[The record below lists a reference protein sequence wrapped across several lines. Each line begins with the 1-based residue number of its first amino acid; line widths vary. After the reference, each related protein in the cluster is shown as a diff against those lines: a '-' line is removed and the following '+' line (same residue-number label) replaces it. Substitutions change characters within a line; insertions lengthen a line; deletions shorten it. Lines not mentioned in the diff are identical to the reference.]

1 MRIKQLFFIPLA
13 LALCAPALAQKVNR
27 LQVYIGFREPEAMV
41 GKKISTVVEWHCGP
55 ASLGVA
61 TYNRSM
67 FSIDLSRPNDLRNLK
82 SLTFRVAE
90 VGEVPDADITAVT
103 VGGVPFLPR
112 PRTAPSDPSRV
123 EEELGLKYFGVGA
136 IDGEQPTSF
145 RPGHFTGASIRFN
158 KENPVTV
165 YWNRTGTDRRT
176 VMATNLNVRL
186 STRDGCRGDSKLE
199 MMIETYDGQF
209 IHIPVGT
216 IGDNA
221 TKEIN
226 KVLQLPIPERGIT
239 NVHFWFNNRTFE
251 GNRGI
256 RNDDPFAQPDDVDLT
271 YSIEGR
277 SRGVTTTFASN
288 RRVRLLNWKNAVSAM
303 TGARSRAFADDYL
316 NELTIFAQTGT
327 NAIDWSGRR
336 GHAMRISGTIRSTDG
351 TSYPMMTHAN
361 DSTSNGALASGS
373 VSQGSLATLTSNR
386 SGVPR
391 SFRLSRLDSVS
402 LSIHPLT
409 SPGGRDVFTESWD
422 MAGLALG
429 MRKTGDPTDIFT
441 QTSIFADMAT
451 DVTFAYNF
459 NTTGAGGSSTR
470 SFPFRAEQITY
481 TLAFR

>member
-1 MRIKQLFFIPLA
+1 MRIKHLFFVPLA

-61 TYNRSM
+61 TYDRNM
-67 FSIDLSRPNDLRNLK
+67 FSIALSRTNDLRNLK

-90 VGEVPDADITAVT
+90 VGAVPDADITAVT
-103 VGGVPFLPR
+103 VGGVPFIPR
-112 PRTAPSDPSRV
+112 SRTAPSDPSRV
-123 EEELGLKYFGVGA
+123 EEELGFKYFGVGS

-165 YWNRTGTDRRT
+165 SWNRAGTDRNT
-176 VMATNLNVRL
+176 VMASVLNVRL
-186 STRDGCRGDSKLE
+186 TTRDGCRGDSKLE

-226 KVLQLPIPERGIT
+226 KVLQLPIPERGISK
-239 NVHFWFNNRTFE
+239 VHFWFNNRNFE
-251 GNRGI
+251 SNRGI
-256 RNDDPFAQPDDVDLT
+256 RNDDPFAQPDDVDLA

-277 SRGVTTTFASN
+277 SRGVTTSFASN
-288 RRVRLLNWKNAVSAM
+288 RRVRLLNWQNAVSTM
-303 TGARSRAFADDYL
+303 TGTRSRAFADDYL
-316 NELTIFAQTGT
+316 NELTLFTQTGT

-336 GHAMRISGTIRSTDG
+336 GHAMRISGSVRATDG
-351 TSYPMMTHAN
+351 TTYHMMTHAN
-361 DSTSNGALASGS
+361 DSTSGGILASGT
-373 VSQGSLATLTSNR
+373 VTQGSLATLTSNR
-386 SGVPR
+386 SNVPR
-391 SFRLSRLDSVS
+391 TFRLSRLDSVTV
-402 LSIHPLT
+402 SIHPLAT
-409 SPGGRDVFTESWD
+409 PGGRDVFTESWD
-422 MAGLALG
+422 MAGLAIG

-441 QTSIFADMAT
+441 QTSLFADMAANMP
-451 DVTFAYNF
+451 FAYNF
-459 NTTGAGGSSTR
+459 NTTGARGSSTR
-470 SFPFRAEQITY
+470 SFPFRGEQITY